1 MEIVLER
8 NLVRVRSD
16 FETIASS
23 WMQAYI
29 HLHVKDALFLP
40 SAMMIFSHNK
50 YAKERELFMRQLCS
64 YYAMTHE
71 YSESFY
77 LKSILKYSNKPIK
90 IELNSPCERE
100 CVGIEL
106 YAYDAATVEMSLY
119 APNAFVMAYLSAQ
132 LDGYVDAVS
141 ESNIVVTLGDEKAKV
156 RFERLMNKR
165 HILHFQLQYQ
175 YDSLFMQRVYNEYF
189 DEAFEDEEIDTMMQ
203 HYTILEC
210 HIGASQDALKQSY
223 KKLARVYH
231 PDRVH
236 CENREIVHR
245 YTQKFQL
252 LQEAYTALRIVS

>member
-1 MEIVLER
+1 MEIILER
-8 NLVRVRSD
+8 NLVRVRTD
-16 FETIASS
+16 FETIASP

-40 SAMMIFSHNK
+40 SAILIFSHKK
-50 YAKERELFMRQLCS
+50 YAAERELFMRQLCS
-64 YYAMTHE
+64 YYAMTHG

-77 LKSILKYSNKPIK
+77 LKSILKYSDKPIK
-90 IELNSPCERE
+90 IELSSPDERE

-106 YAYDAATVEMSLY
+106 YAYDAATVALSLY
-119 APNAFVMAYLSAQ
+119 ASNPFVIAYLSAQ
-132 LDGYVDAVS
+132 LEGYIDSVS
-141 ESNIVVTLGDEKAKV
+141 ESGIVVTLNDERAKV

-165 HILHFQLQYQ
+165 HILHFQLQYCF
-175 YDSLFMQRVYNEYF
+175 DSLFMQRLYNDCF
-189 DEAFEDEEIDTMMQ
+189 DDVLEENEIDTMMQ
-203 HYTILEC
+203 HYTVLEC
-210 HIGASQDALKQSY
+210 HVGASQDALKQSY

-252 LQEAYTALRIVS
+252 LQEAYTALRIVR